1 MAVKTSTA
9 SPPAIE
15 LAELAAGYG
24 RHAVVH
30 SVDLDAAPGEIVL
43 LLGHNG
49 AGKST
54 ILKAILGL
62 ADQQAGR
69 MRLAGHDLRGP
80 VTRRV
85 RDGIGYVPQLLGV
98 FPGFTVQE
106 CLELGGYCLQGRSL
120 LRTRLDEVFQLL
132 PRLRDKRKMTAGL
145 LSGGEQRLLTV
156 GMALMV
162 KPRLLLVDEPSAG
175 LSPAFVDDVMGQLK
189 ELVSLESTPA
199 ILLVEQNVR
208 AGLSIADRVYLL
220 RQGRVGGVYTASELA
235 KREQFWDLI

>member
-1 MAVKTSTA
+1 METTVAST
-9 SPPAIE
+9 PTIE
-15 LAELAAGYG
+15 LCGLGAGYDG
-24 RHAVVH
+24 RAVVH
-30 SVDLDAAPGEIVL
+30 SVDLEAAPGEIVL

-54 ILKAILGL
+54 ILKTILGL
-62 ADQQAGR
+62 AEHQGGQ
-69 MRLAGHDLRGP
+69 MRLAGQDLRGA
-80 VTRRV
+80 VTSRI

-106 CLELGGYCLQGRSL
+106 CLELGGYCLRSRRL
-120 LRTRLDEVFQLL
+120 LRARLDEVFALL
-132 PRLRDKRKMTAGL
+132 PRLGEKSKMTAGL

-162 KPRLLLVDEPSAG
+162 KPQLVLVDEPSAG

-189 ELVSLESTPA
+189 ELVSLEATPA

-220 RQGRVGGVYTASELA
+220 RQGRVAGVYAASELA
-235 KREQFWDLI
+235 MRERYWDLI